1 MTELNDQIVF
11 ANGAIFNLAK
21 TAAASISPYPQGRD
35 WRRFHITGAVATA
48 AAAFVDDAQYQHIWQ
63 SETALEDGGASVTE
77 ETEDLSAWS
86 VAGEI
91 VDLRDGTLLV
101 YMGKPT
107 EKETLQKMLAEA
119 EAVNNILVL
128 GVEG

>member
-21 TAAASISPYPQGRD
+21 TAAASVSPYPQGRD
-35 WRRFHITGAVATA
+35 WRRFHIVATA
-48 AAAFVDDAQYQHIWQ
+48 AAATAAFIDDAQYQHIWQ

-119 EAVNNILVL
+119 EAVNDILVL

>member
-1 MTELNDQIVF
+1 M
-11 ANGAIFNLAK
+11 
-21 TAAASISPYPQGRD
+21 
-35 WRRFHITGAVATA
+35 
-48 AAAFVDDAQYQHIWQ
+48 
-63 SETALEDGGASVTE
+63 TE

-107 EKETLQKMLAEA
+107 EKETLQKMLTEA
-119 EAVNNILVL
+119 EAVNDILVL